1 MSQDIG
7 PEAMQSRIQQARRE
21 AETLKDKI
29 KRKKDELADTTREWQ
44 ETSFSGSA
52 VLTRYRSESHRSSA
66 TRGYSKR
73 TFTEVEEDAERT
85 FGKDLRNALVDGQ
98 KAPCF
103 SFARRQAHHLGRIYH
118 EQSSRHPT

>member
-44 ETSFSGSA
+44 EFSFSGQA
-52 VLTRYRSESHRSSA
+52 VLTRHRSESHRSSA
-66 TRGYSKR
+66 TRGYSER
-73 TFTEVEEDAERT
+73 TFTEDRKSV
-85 FGKDLRNALVDGQ
+85 V
-98 KAPCF
+98 
-103 SFARRQAHHLGRIYH
+103 
-118 EQSSRHPT
+118 